1 MYPSAR
7 AVITKHHRLGAGS
20 CLFLVLD
27 AGSPSRDASRM
38 GPGEKALPGLQTAAS
53 SLYPHTASPMASP
66 SPGVCASS
74 CKDSGPMTFMT
85 TFNLNHLLKSPVS
98 KYRHTEG

>member
-1 MYPSAR
+1 
-7 AVITKHHRLGAGS
+7 
-20 CLFLVLD
+20 
-27 AGSPSRDASRM
+27 M

-53 SLYPHTASPMASP
+53 SLCPHMASAMGSR

-98 KYRHTEG
+98 KYSHIEG